1 MLSGPHLEFAVQAWT
16 PWCQEEKELLE
27 NVQKRAVRMIAGL
40 KSEDYGEQLKKL
52 GLVSL
57 EERRHRADMALVHS
71 MMHGKTDI
79 EVEEWYTR
87 AATGARATRNAT
99 GAMNV
104 VPKFGRLEKR
114 NHFLI
119 VRTTTAW
126 NSVPGEVKKVNSATC
141 IVGHR

>member
-1 MLSGPHLEFAVQAWT
+1 
-16 PWCQEEKELLE
+16 
-27 NVQKRAVRMIAGL
+27 MIAGL

-79 EVEEWYTR
+79 EVEEWHTR
-87 AATGARATRNAT
+87 AATRNAT